1 MRAIKEAGLVIPDDL
16 SVISIDDI
24 ETSQYLSPMLTTV
37 HVPMEEMGTVAAK
50 ILIDRINGGHTL
62 PMQIKLPFYLA
73 KRESCAPP
81 RKIAVM

>member
-1 MRAIKEAGLVIPDDL
+1 
-16 SVISIDDI
+16 
-24 ETSQYLSPMLTTV
+24 MLTTV
-37 HVPMEEMGTVAAK
+37 HVPMTEMETIAAK

-81 RKIAVM
+81 RKLE